1 LLGAH
6 GGIGNLPLGIG
17 GDVQPPRP
25 SAHRSIYGI
34 EPSIQP
40 MRLVS
45 IREAA
50 VLHALLDVGT
60 PDFRCLAPWNAF
72 VHLTASQAHPDFSR
86 RGKPSFTQ
94 GFLLAPV
101 AKPKRC

>member
-50 VLHALLDVGT
+50 VLHALLDIGA
-60 PDFRCLAPWNAF
+60 PDFRGLAPWHAF
-72 VHLTASQAHPDFSR
+72 VHLLAARSAGIVPFLGMIAHQPGAASQRHEW
-86 RGKPSFTQ
+86 
-94 GFLLAPV
+94 
-101 AKPKRC
+101 